1 LARLGLLIEAN
12 RCIGCDVCVNACK
25 DEYEGNDYPPYS
37 VAQPD
42 TQYGYAPSF
51 YPEPASKLTAW
62 VKRGHYW
69 MKTENMVLGKFP
81 HLSSTYIPMPCMH
94 CDNAPCQKAASGG
107 AVFTRA
113 DGIVI
118 VDPVKSSG
126 QSQLVASCPYGAIY
140 WNDDK
145 GIPQKCT
152 LCAHLVDQG
161 RAPKCV
167 DACPVKAI
175 AFGDLDDPSSEI
187 STKIKALNAE
197 PLHPEFG
204 TKPKVY
210 YAGLPKPFLSGK
222 VVDGRTGEYLKDA
235 TVVLRAGDGRSWTT
249 TSDEFA
255 DFEFK
260 NLKVGQMYSL
270 EVTKA
275 GMRPKKVMVYLDQAK
290 DIGKMQLFP
299 EGA

>member
-1 LARLGLLIEAN
+1 MTRYGMLFEAD
-12 RCIGCDVCVNACK
+12 RCIGCDICLKACK
-25 DEYEGNDYPPYS
+25 DEYEGNDHLPWS
-37 VAQPD
+37 AAQPAAE
-42 TQYGYAPSF
+42 YGYNPSDW
-51 YPEPASKLTAW
+51 PNQASSLALW
-62 VKRGHYW
+62 VKHGHKW
-69 MKTENMVLGKFP
+69 MKDTEATLGKFP
-81 HLSSTYIPMPCMH
+81 SIRTTFVYQPCFH
-94 CDNAPCQKAASGG
+94 CDNAPCEKAGTGG
-107 AVFTRA
+107 AIYTRP

-118 VDPVKSSG
+118 IDPLKSAG
-126 QSQLVASCPYGAIY
+126 QSQLVSSCPYGRIY
-140 WNDDK
+140 WNDSAD
-145 GIPQKCT
+145 IPQKCT
-152 LCAHLVDQG
+152 FCAHLVDQG
-161 RAPKCV
+161 KSPRCV
-167 DACPVKAI
+167 EACPLSVI
-175 AFGDLDDPSSEI
+175 TFGDLDDPSSEI

-299 EGA
+299 EGV